1 MDGPLTAMKMFRTC
15 TWLFRPS
22 KVLAYSTCPPK
33 VYEADTGARA
43 TMAGRLVVKSVASV
57 EQHEGV
63 GARVRRGIG
72 RHGLRNLDPF
82 LMMDEFRTTPGSAA
96 GFPDHPHRGFETVT
110 YLLSGAFTHEDFC
123 GRKGTLH
130 AGDLQW
136 MTAGRGVVHSEMPVN
151 DAGPAHGLQLWVN
164 LRASDKM
171 VEPAY
176 QELRAADIPKATRD
190 GVTVIVVSGEA
201 LGQKSKV
208 YTRTPTMYL
217 DFRLAQGATHSQP
230 VPQGWTGMVYTLAG
244 SVTLGP
250 VGAEQRVEAHHTV
263 VLGDGDHV
271 IMQNQDR
278 EEAHFVLVAGEPLK
292 EPIVQHGPFVMNTQE
307 EIEEAISDFR
317 NGTNGFE
324 RAKGWKSQN
333 GNRQ

>member
-1 MDGPLTAMKMFRTC
+1 
-15 TWLFRPS
+15 
-22 KVLAYSTCPPK
+22 
-33 VYEADTGARA
+33 
-43 TMAGRLVVKSVASV
+43 MAGRLVVKSVASV
-57 EQHEGV
+57 EQDEGV
-63 GARVRRGIG
+63 GARVRRGVG
-72 RHGLRNLDPF
+72 RHGLHNLDPF

-96 GFPDHPHRGFETVT
+96 GFPDHPHRGFET
-110 YLLSGAFTHEDFC
+110 
-123 GRKGTLH
+123 
-130 AGDLQW
+130 W

-244 SVTLGP
+244 AVTLGP
-250 VGAEQRVEAHHTV
+250 AGMEQRVEAHHTV

-271 IMQNQDR
+271 IMQNQDL
-278 EEAHFVLVAGEPLK
+278 EEAHFVLVAGEPLN
-292 EPIVQHGPFVMNTQE
+292 EPIVKHGPFVMNTQE

-333 GNRQ
+333 GNRR